1 MSLLAIAK
9 MSKPIKKTYTN
20 ELSVTIKLEYWL
32 LWLLH
37 LLY

>member
-1 MSLLAIAK
+1 L
-9 MSKPIKKTYTN
+9 SKPIKKSSTS

-37 LLY
+37 PLY